1 MKSTLLSFILCCS
14 CVYFTFAGNVKQDF
28 GLFEQKADSC
38 LTVKD
43 NDCALINYQLA
54 LSMANEVNERA
65 KITAIGIKIAQL
77 NFRLGELDEAYKL
90 YNTSLRLSIEQGLE
104 NERAKS
110 LKGLADIYWR
120 YGDNV
125 KSISTIIKS
134 IEIFNQLKDTSSFI
148 EASNVLAEIYTSVGN
163 TTDAA
168 KIYDDMLNIAIATK
182 DTINIAKN
190 YEYKGVIY
198 FFDKDYNKAI
208 DYYSRALKL
217 NVKTNRKL
225 AAGINN
231 GNIGEAYCKMGEYTK
246 ALNYF
251 DKAVEIEKQF
261 NFNSGL
267 IFLYYSIGET
277 YTLLEKYNKG
287 QDYYRQSIDLMDQIG
302 ETREKQ
308 HVYSLIADNYARQK
322 NFNKA
327 FTYHQL
333 YAQEKDSLFN
343 VTKNNQLEEIKA
355 KYEIEKRDQENY
367 FLASENKIKEKDL
380 ALKQDIIKWQKLVVI
395 LLFIFLAVAVYLSIR
410 LYNNRKLLKKANIA
424 KDKLF
429 GIVAHDL
436 KGPIGNIKILVEL
449 LSSNDLN
456 KVNTAER
463 DQIISYLQTS
473 SQSVSILLN
482 DLLAWS
488 ISQQEGFV
496 FKPIRVNLLK
506 CIQQTITLF
515 NYQIKDKNLEMVNEV
530 SSAIFVFVDYDVLS
544 TIIRNLLSNSIKFT
558 ENGGK
563 IVFSASI
570 RRIRNKSL
578 VEFTINDNGIGISKE
593 KIATL
598 KSANHFMS
606 TDGTANEKG
615 SGLGI
620 NMIKE
625 FVRGSNGEFD
635 IESTPKKGTTIT
647 VRLPASN

>member
-1 MKSTLLSFILCCS
+1 MNNTLLSFIILCN
-14 CVYFTFAGNVKQDF
+14 CVHFTFARNVKQDI
-28 GLFEQKADSC
+28 GLFEQRADSC
-38 LTVKD
+38 LMVLD
-43 NDCALINYQLA
+43 NDCALMNYELA
-54 LSMANEVNERA
+54 LSMANDENEGA
-65 KITAIGIKIAQL
+65 KIITIGIKIAQL
-77 NFRLGELDEAYKL
+77 NFQLGELDEAYRQ
-90 YNTSLRLSIEQGLE
+90 YNTSLRLSNELGLE
-104 NERAKS
+104 KEKAKS

-120 YGDNV
+120 YGENV
-125 KSISTIIKS
+125 KSISTIINS
-134 IEIFNQLKDTSSFI
+134 IEIFTQLNDTSSII

-168 KIYDDMLNIAIATK
+168 RIYDDMLNIAIATK
-182 DTINIAKN
+182 DTVNIAKN

-198 FFDKDYNKAI
+198 FFDKDYGKAI
-208 DYYSRALKL
+208 DYYKKALNL
-217 NVKTNRKL
+217 NEKTNNKL

-231 GNIGEAYCKMGEYTK
+231 GNIGEAYSKMGEYVK

-251 DKAVEIEKQF
+251 DKAIEIEKEF

-277 YTLLEKYNKG
+277 YTFLEKYKKG

-308 HVYSLIADNYARQK
+308 HVYSLMADNYARQK

-333 YAQEKDSLFN
+333 YTQEKDSLFN
-343 VTKNNQLEEIKA
+343 ATKFNQLEEIRA
-355 KYEIEKRDQENY
+355 KYEIDKKDQENY
-367 FLASENKIKEKDL
+367 FLANENKIKEKDL
-380 ALKQDIIKWQKLVVI
+380 ALKQDIIKWQNLVVI
-395 LLFIFLAVAVYLSIR
+395 LLIIFLAVAVYLSIR
-410 LYNNRKLLKKANIA
+410 LYNNRKLLKKANTA

-449 LSSNDLN
+449 LSANDLN
-456 KVNTAER
+456 KVNSAER
-463 DQIISYLQTS
+463 DQIMSYLQTS

-496 FKPIRVNLLK
+496 FKPMRVNLLE
-506 CIQQTITLF
+506 CIQQAITLF
-515 NYQIKDKNLEMVNEV
+515 NYQIQEKNLKVSNEV
-530 SSAIFVFVDYDVLS
+530 SSEIFVYVDHDVLS
-544 TIIRNLLSNSIKFT
+544 TIVRNLLSNAIKFT
-558 ENGGK
+558 EDGGA
-563 IVFSASI
+563 ISFRASQKKK
-570 RRIRNKSL
+570 RNKAF
-578 VEFTINDNGIGISKE
+578 VEFSINDNGIGISKA
-593 KIATL
+593 KIAAL
-598 KSANHFMS
+598 KSTNHFVS

-625 FVRGSNGEFD
+625 FVRGSKGEFD

-647 VRLPASN
+647 VRLPASS